1 MEATG
6 HPIILVVG
14 PHRSG
19 TSFLTQIISILGG
32 DLGKTLMLPSHDN
45 PRGFWENQKIVDMHD
60 RLLQDFE
67 KDWTT
72 APALPNG
79 FENSQFATDAI
90 TDLKDILETDFR
102 RDYVSLI
109 KDPRICATYPL
120 WKRFSTETR
129 RPLKVVALVRSPQAV
144 SQSIQVRNY
153 IPDNDSD
160 VIALSY
166 LNAMHKQL
174 GNDIAGCLVY
184 EELIKL
190 NGSKIMKVLAQ
201 ATGLSVDTSNK
212 NLVSQIDRLI
222 INDIEKSYKDS
233 ELHRAYLEMISNTS
247 LLSQRKLRLFL
258 QEAIAKDV
266 KRSFERVASKP
277 SLAVTDSIIT
287 SVPQGRLNK
296 LLSQER
302 KVKTLKESLDAQ
314 SLKAEK
320 ELQVSRA
327 READAVSKIEISN
340 QIVSRLQADN
350 DNLAGGIAERDT
362 VIAKTKEAMAKVRS
376 DFDNAVMDAR
386 EQKDA
391 LKTEIDNLAGG
402 IAERDTVIAKTKEAM
417 AKVRSDFDNAVMDAR
432 EQKDAL
438 KTEIGRTS
446 MELSQVQKLLS
457 ESRGERENIE
467 RNLREVERLKNAQE
481 TKTNLETLRNS
492 MVEGQLN
499 RRIADLENRL
509 AYFEKAPF
517 KAGMKKATFSTLRT
531 VRKVLPL
538 PETVKLGMARKM
550 TGLAQRLQPPNQSAF
565 ITTDEFLPEDTAIN
579 FAFPET
585 ENPVISIIVPVYNE
599 ISQTVACLESIY
611 QQAVSVDYEVILAD
625 DCSTD
630 PLHKILKKIK
640 GLRYYR
646 NEKNLQFLENCNHNS
661 GYARGDYIVF
671 LNNDTLVKPGWLQS
685 LYQTFFE
692 HGDVG
697 VVGSKLLF
705 PTGELQEAGGIIWED
720 ASGWNWGRGQDPN
733 HPLYNFVRDV
743 DYVSG
748 ASFMIKTDLFREIG
762 GFSSGLEKAYYEDT
776 DCCFRVRELG
786 YRVLYQ
792 PLSEVIHI
800 EGLSSGTDL
809 SSGMKRYQEIN
820 KNTFYET
827 WKHRLA
833 THLPNAQTPEIA
845 SDRSVHGHVLYVD
858 AVTPEPD
865 KDSGSVD
872 SVNTMA
878 ILRNLGY
885 RVHFVPGTNFAHWG
899 KSTHDLQKMGVECIF
914 HPYYS
919 NMDMLLNERGNCFD
933 YVVLSRAEVCDLF
946 LKKIR
951 KKCPDAKII
960 YNTVDMHF
968 LRMER
973 EAKQNKDSDMA
984 LAASAMKKKELGFIK
999 NADATIV
1006 LSEYERGFLNKI
1018 QSIAPKLWTIPLVRN
1033 EQVRRAN
1040 FDSSSDILFIGGY
1053 KHPPN
1058 VDAVDWLVKKIWP
1071 KIREALP
1078 GVNLII
1084 CGSHMPDNFS
1094 QYESSD
1100 VILKGYIEDLDGFV
1114 AQRRLT
1120 IAPLRFGAGL
1130 KGKVASSIGIGV
1142 PCLGT
1147 SIAFEGMAEEGLDDI
1162 KFKATTPL
1170 QFSRMARSLYTD
1182 KKKWEAASFA
1192 GVEYHNK
1199 NYGRK
1204 NIAKIYSAM
1213 LNDIA

>member
-1 MEATG
+1 
-6 HPIILVVG
+6 
-14 PHRSG
+14 
-19 TSFLTQIISILGG
+19 
-32 DLGKTLMLPSHDN
+32 
-45 PRGFWENQKIVDMHD
+45 
-60 RLLQDFE
+60 
-67 KDWTT
+67 
-72 APALPNG
+72 
-79 FENSQFATDAI
+79 
-90 TDLKDILETDFR
+90 
-102 RDYVSLI
+102 
-109 KDPRICATYPL
+109 
-120 WKRFSTETR
+120 
-129 RPLKVVALVRSPQAV
+129 
-144 SQSIQVRNY
+144 
-153 IPDNDSD
+153 
-160 VIALSY
+160 
-166 LNAMHKQL
+166 
-174 GNDIAGCLVY
+174 
-184 EELIKL
+184 
-190 NGSKIMKVLAQ
+190 
-201 ATGLSVDTSNK
+201 
-212 NLVSQIDRLI
+212 
-222 INDIEKSYKDS
+222 
-233 ELHRAYLEMISNTS
+233 
-247 LLSQRKLRLFL
+247 
-258 QEAIAKDV
+258 
-266 KRSFERVASKP
+266 
-277 SLAVTDSIIT
+277 
-287 SVPQGRLNK
+287 
-296 LLSQER
+296 
-302 KVKTLKESLDAQ
+302 
-314 SLKAEK
+314 
-320 ELQVSRA
+320 
-327 READAVSKIEISN
+327 
-340 QIVSRLQADN
+340 
-350 DNLAGGIAERDT
+350 
-362 VIAKTKEAMAKVRS
+362 
-376 DFDNAVMDAR
+376 
-386 EQKDA
+386 
-391 LKTEIDNLAGG
+391 
-402 IAERDTVIAKTKEAM
+402 
-417 AKVRSDFDNAVMDAR
+417 MDAR

>member
-45 PRGFWENQKIVDMHD
+45 PRGFWENQKIVDTHD

-102 RDYVSLI
+102 RDCVSLI

-120 WKRFSTETR
+120 WKRFSTETG
-129 RPLKVVALVRSPQAV
+129 RPLKVIALVRSPQAV

-233 ELHRAYLEMISNTS
+233 GLHRAYLEMISNTS
-247 LLSQRKLRLFL
+247 LLSQKNLRFFL

-266 KRSFERVASKP
+266 KRSVERVASKP

-287 SVPQGRLNK
+287 SLPQGQLNE
-296 LLSQER
+296 LLSQVR
-302 KVKTLKESLDAQ
+302 KVKTLEENLDAQ
-314 SLKAEK
+314 SLEAETK
-320 ELQVSRA
+320 LQVSRA

-340 QIVSRLQADN
+340 QIVSRLQDDN
-350 DNLAGGIAERDT
+350 DSLTGGIAERDT
-362 VIAKTKEAMAKVRS
+362 VITKTKEAMAKVKS

-391 LKTEIDNLAGG
+391 LKTEIENLTGG
-402 IAERDTVIAKTKEAM
+402 IAERDTVITKTKEAM
-417 AKVRSDFDNAVMDAR
+417 AKVKSDFDNAVMDAR
-432 EQKDAL
+432 EQNEQLTK
-438 KTEIGRTS
+438 EIGRTS
-446 MELSQVQKLLS
+446 MELSQAQELLF
-457 ESRGERENIE
+457 ESRYERKNIE
-467 RNLREVERLKNAQE
+467 RDLLEVERLKNAQE
-481 TKTNLETLRNS
+481 TKANLETLRNT

-499 RRIADLENRL
+499 HRIAELENRL
-509 AYFEKAPF
+509 TYFEKAPF
-517 KAGMKKATFSTLRT
+517 KAGMKKAMFSTLRI

-538 PETVKLGMARKM
+538 PETVKLGIARKM

-565 ITTDEFLPEDTAIN
+565 IAADGLLPGDTTIN

-585 ENPVISIIVPVYNE
+585 ENPVISIVVPVYNE

-625 DCSTD
+625 DCSPD

-661 GYARGDYIVF
+661 GYVRGDYIVF

-748 ASFMIKTDLFREIG
+748 ASFMIKTDLFRDIG
-762 GFSSGLEKAYYEDT
+762 GFYAGLEKAYYEDT

-820 KNTFYET
+820 KNTFYDT

-845 SDRSVHGHVLYVD
+845 SDRLVHGHVLYVD

-878 ILRNLGY
+878 ILRGLGY

-899 KSTHDLQKMGVECIF
+899 KSTQDLQKMGVECIF

-919 NMDMLLNERGNCFD
+919 NMDMLLNERGNSFD

-984 LAASAMKKKELGFIK
+984 LAASTMKKKELGFIK

-1018 QSIAPKLWTIPLVRN
+1018 HSIAPKLWTIPLVRN

-1147 SIAFEGMAEEGLDDI
+1147 PIAFEGMAEEGLNNI
-1162 KFKATTPL
+1162 KFKATNPL
-1170 QFSRMARSLYTD
+1170 QFARMAKSLYTD

>member
-391 LKTEIDNLAGG
+391 LK
-402 IAERDTVIAKTKEAM
+402 K
-417 AKVRSDFDNAVMDAR
+417 
-432 EQKDAL
+432 
-438 KTEIGRTS
+438 EIGRTS
-446 MELSQVQKLLS
+446 MELSQLQELLS

-565 ITTDEFLPEDTAIN
+565 ITTDEFLPEYTTIN

-611 QQAVSVDYEVILAD
+611 QQAISVDYEVILAD
-625 DCSTD
+625 DCSPD

-878 ILRNLGY
+878 ILRSLGY

-984 LAASAMKKKELGFIK
+984 LAASVMKKKELGFIK

-1006 LSEYERGFLNKI
+1006 LSEYERSFLNKI
-1018 QSIAPKLWTIPLVRN
+1018 HSIAPKLWTIPLVRN

-1147 SIAFEGMAEEGLDDI
+1147 PIAFEGMAAEGLNNI

-1170 QFSRMARSLYTD
+1170 QFARMAKSLYTD

-1213 LNDIA
+1213 LNDIT